1 MTTFKPPDLD
11 ELHAAAHTLRCPLC
25 GAEMRII
32 AFITDPSTLRDIL
45 AHLGEPTAPPRIAPA
60 RGPPLWE
67 AVSAEHEPTPNLAL
81 LPTPAFEF
89 DQRLTW

>member
-1 MTTFKPPDLD
+1 MICARFPRTFKNTRISIPVNTRPPFALD
-11 ELHAAAHTLRCPLC
+11 
-25 GAEMRII
+25 
-32 AFITDPSTLRDIL
+32 LRDIL

-67 AVSAEHEPTPNLAL
+67 AVSAKHAPTPDPAL